1 MEQMNGKV
9 QSLMKNKYMLWI
21 MGAVGVVLL
30 FNPFAWFGGGG
41 SEQAPAPGAAE
52 SVTTV
57 NSERPTMS
65 QYEQTYEQ
73 RLTEILNTVR
83 GVNDV
88 EVMVN
93 IDSTEEIQYAV
104 DSTSNKQ
111 TTNETA
117 KDGGTRT
124 LTQFDESGQLV
135 MLKKNGADQP
145 VVVKTIKP
153 RVRGVVV
160 VAQGAEDVKVQALIT
175 DAVQRALEV
184 PPHKISILPKKANA
198 N

>member
-9 QSLMKNKYMLWI
+9 QSLMKNKFMLWI
-21 MGAVGVVLL
+21 MGAIGVVLL
-30 FNPFAWFGGGG
+30 FNPFAWFRGGAQTATP
-41 SEQAPAPGAAE
+41 SAAE
-52 SVTTV
+52 NVTINTE
-57 NSERPTMS
+57 SATMS
-65 QYEQTYEQ
+65 QYEQAYEK
-73 RLTEILNTVR
+73 RLTEILDAVR

-88 EVMVN
+88 QVMVN

-104 DSTSNKQ
+104 DSSSNKQ
-111 TTNETA
+111 TTSENA

-124 LTQFDESGQLV
+124 LTQFDESGKLV
-135 MLKKNGADQP
+135 MLKKNGTDQP

-160 VAQGAEDVKVQALIT
+160 VAKGAEDVKVQALIT

-184 PPHKISILPKKANA
+184 PPHKISILPKKAS
-198 N
+198 

>member
-9 QSLMKNKYMLWI
+9 QSLMKNKFMLWI

-30 FNPFAWFGGGG
+30 FNPFDWFRGG
-41 SEQAPAPGAAE
+41 EQTAVPSAPQSVSVNTE
-52 SVTTV
+52 ST
-57 NSERPTMS
+57 TMS
-65 QYEQTYEQ
+65 QYEQAYEK
-73 RLTEILNTVR
+73 RLTEILDTVR

-88 EVMVN
+88 QVMVN
-93 IDSTEEIQYAV
+93 IDSTEEIQYAI

-111 TTNETA
+111 TTSENA

-124 LTQFDESGQLV
+124 LTQFDESGKLV
-135 MLKKNGADQP
+135 MLKKNGTDQP

-160 VAQGAEDVKVQALIT
+160 VAKGAEDVKIQALIT

-184 PPHKISILPKKANA
+184 PPHKISILPKKTS
-198 N
+198 